1 MEKYY
6 ISLSKYEEINIAGGL
21 KNVWELLGFLFQCEY
36 NGFEANNFAPSVM
49 PYLSSTYK
57 CNFLGADNKQ

>member
-1 MEKYY
+1 MKKYY
-6 ISLSKYEEINIAGGL
+6 ISLSKYEEINIACGL

-49 PYLSSTYK
+49 PYK
-57 CNFLGADNKQ
+57 

>member
-21 KNVWELLGFLFQCEY
+21 KMFGN
-36 NGFEANNFAPSVM
+36 
-49 PYLSSTYK
+49 YLA
-57 CNFLGADNKQ
+57 FIPM

>member
-49 PYLSSTYK
+49 AEFNLQMQQNS
-57 CNFLGADNKQ
+57 D

>member
-36 NGFEANNFAPSVM
+36 KD
-49 PYLSSTYK
+49 LRQII
-57 CNFLGADNKQ
+57 LLLL

>member
-1 MEKYY
+1 MQLMLCGINNHLKKWKS
-6 ISLSKYEEINIAGGL
+6 IILSKYEEINIAGGL

-49 PYLSSTYK
+49 PYK
-57 CNFLGADNKQ
+57 

>member
-1 MEKYY
+1 MRVYLKLFF
-6 ISLSKYEEINIAGGL
+6 IVFLFLKYEEINIAGGL

-49 PYLSSTYK
+49 PYK
-57 CNFLGADNKQ
+57 

>member
-21 KNVWELLGFLFQCEY
+21 KNVWELLAFIPMSMDLRQIILLLF
-36 NGFEANNFAPSVM
+36 
-49 PYLSSTYK
+49 
-57 CNFLGADNKQ
+57 CNAL

>member
-21 KNVWELLGFLFQCEY
+21 KNVWELPVGGINL
-36 NGFEANNFAPSVM
+36 VH
-49 PYLSSTYK
+49 T
-57 CNFLGADNKQ
+57 

>member
-36 NGFEANNFAPSVM
+36 NGFKANNFAPSVM
-49 PYLSSTYK
+49 PYK
-57 CNFLGADNKQ
+57 

>member
-49 PYLSSTYK
+49 PFKL
-57 CNFLGADNKQ
+57 FV